1 MLENLKG
8 TTVYKTKI
16 YETNKKE
23 DDKNFDWEA
32 FFSREDA
39 DKILKTLDKN
49 KLVTTLREY
58 LKEDRFKMTFV
69 LGKMMQLLLKEVK
82 LTNNTR
88 ILELGAATGFLSR
101 WLLSQSGGTAVL
113 VDNSKASYQA
123 YCSLKNPYKKNIT
136 YINQDMFLLDLTGT
150 FDLVCSFGLI
160 EHFVDKKEVIKV
172 HQRFLA
178 PGGFILIL
186 VPLDTPLTRVFWELH
201 PELNRGYRELV
212 TENEF
217 YDLLEE
223 NGLEVISTQ
232 SSFGYSYDFIGGLC
246 RKN

>member
-1 MLENLKG
+1 M
-8 TTVYKTKI
+8 YKTKI
-16 YETNKKE
+16 YGTNNRE
-23 DDKNFDWEA
+23 DDKNFDWQA

-39 DKILKTLDKN
+39 DKIFETIDLK
-49 KLVTTLREY
+49 KLVTSLREY

-82 LTNNTR
+82 LTRNPR

-101 WLLSQSGGTAVL
+101 WLLSQYGGTAVL

-123 YCSLKNPYKKNIT
+123 YCSLKNPFKKAIT
-136 YINQDMFLLDLTGT
+136 YVNRDIFLLELTGT

-160 EHFVDKKEVIKV
+160 EHFVDKKEVIEI
-172 HQRFLA
+172 HRQFLA

-212 TENEF
+212 TENEC

-223 NGLEVISTQ
+223 NGLEIIGTQ
-232 SSFGYSYDFIGGLC
+232 NSFGYSYDFIGALC
-246 RKN
+246 RKK